1 VSVVTTSQR
10 FAYRAMAAG
19 SGVALGE
26 VEAST
31 LERAREDLRRQG
43 LVVVEIRPVGAGA
56 RGVSRRGAASRGLV
70 VGEEKPRGATSGA
83 WRRVRGEVYGELSL
97 LLGSGMGLDGALD
110 LVVSVARKRE
120 HREALESL
128 ARSVREG
135 RTLAEGV
142 RELRGWFP
150 PVHAAMLQVGEESGT
165 LPDALLRLN
174 EQEERVARMRQQ
186 VTSAL
191 TYPVI
196 LLGAGSLMLAGIV
209 GFVVPRFAVIFED
222 MQVKPPWFSRVVIEA
237 CLSAGRWGPLG
248 IGVMVL
254 ALLWLRWHV
263 SDTGRRAALERWALE
278 RTPLGLL
285 WWKHQA
291 AGFCGSMGMML
302 GAGTPL
308 LRALEIGKT
317 AWTSVELRRR
327 LDEAVGS
334 VREGGRLSESIR
346 TSGLLPDRMEKLV
359 AVGEESGTLARV
371 FERLGESLEHEVS
384 ARTKRALTLLE
395 PAAIL
400 AIGLVVGAVVVAML
414 LAIFSI
420 NNLQT
425 M

>member
-1 VSVVTTSQR
+1 MSIVTTNQR

-43 LVVVEIRPVGAGA
+43 LVVVEIRPVGAKGRAGA
-56 RGVSRRGAASRGLV
+56 RRDAGARSIRSH
-70 VGEEKPRGATSGA
+70 EENPRGAKSGA

-110 LVVSVARKRE
+110 SVVGIARKRE

-142 RELRGWFP
+142 RDLKGWFP
-150 PVHAAMLQVGEESGT
+150 PVHSAMLQVGEESGT
-165 LPDALLRLN
+165 LPDALLKLN
-174 EQEERVARMRQQ
+174 EQEERASRMRQQ
-186 VTSAL
+186 VMSAL

-196 LLGAGSLMLAGIV
+196 LLCAGTLMLAGIV
-209 GFVVPRFAVIFED
+209 GFVVPRFAVIFDD
-222 MQVKPPWFSRVVIEA
+222 MQVQPPWFSRVVIDA

-248 IGVMVL
+248 IGAFVV

-263 SDTGRRAALERWALE
+263 SDEGRRAGLERWVLE
-278 RTPLGLL
+278 RTPLGAL

-327 LDEAVGS
+327 LDAAVGT

-346 TSGLLPDRMEKLV
+346 ASGLLPDRMEKLV
-359 AVGEESGTLARV
+359 AVGEESGTLGRV
-371 FERLGESLEHEVS
+371 FERLGDSLEHEVS

-425 M
+425 V